1 MAAALPAGSGEPGTL
16 SATGGVQAAPLGAPA
31 GRRPRL
37 AAAGRLLPAVPPLLF
52 LFALFFLPVVLMASI
67 SLRPNDDGLI
77 GEGWTAANFVE
88 AATDS
93 FTLRALARTLA
104 LAGGV
109 GALVTLLALP
119 VAYFLA
125 RSESRWRG
133 ALLALSL
140 APELAGVVLRTY
152 GWLVILDRN
161 GAINQALLGLGLI
174 SAPLPLLHSF
184 GGVLIGMTHV
194 LLPFGILSLYTVFQ
208 NIDPN
213 LERAGAILG
222 AGKTSVLFRILLPL
236 ALPGVVSAFFLSFT
250 LTASAYA
257 TPALLGGMNFQVLA
271 TMIYGQLLDFMNWPM
286 ASVLANVLL
295 VIVLA
300 CALLGTRLEAGI
312 RARLHG

>member
-1 MAAALPAGSGEPGTL
+1 L
-16 SATGGVQAAPLGAPA
+16 SAADGLAPPQPAAT
-31 GRRPRL
+31 RPRQARFKGWSL
-37 AAAGRLLPAVPPLLF
+37 VPASLPVLVVVALF
-52 LFALFFLPVVLMASI
+52 LVPLALMASL

-77 GEGWTAANFVE
+77 GEGWTVENYVE

-93 FTLRALARTLA
+93 FTLRALLRTLA
-104 LAGGV
+104 LAAGV
-109 GALVTLLALP
+109 GLSVTLLSLP

-125 RSESRWRG
+125 RTESRWRG

-152 GWLVILDRN
+152 GWLVILDRD

-174 SAPLPLLHSF
+174 AAPLPLRHSF
-184 GGVLIGMTHV
+184 GGVLVGMTHV
-194 LLPFGILSLYTVFQ
+194 LLPFGILSLYTLFR

-213 LERAGAILG
+213 LERAAAILG
-222 AGKTSVLFRILLPL
+222 AGKLSVLFRILLPL
-236 ALPGVVSAFFLSFT
+236 ALPGAISAFFLSFT

-271 TMIYGQLLDFMNWPM
+271 TMIYGQLLDFVNWPM

-295 VIVLA
+295 VIVLCFA
-300 CALLGTRLEAGI
+300 VLGTRMEAGI

>member
-1 MAAALPAGSGEPGTL
+1 
-16 SATGGVQAAPLGAPA
+16 
-31 GRRPRL
+31 
-37 AAAGRLLPAVPPLLF
+37 LLPTAPPLLVVAL
-52 LFALFFLPVVLMASI
+52 LFMVPLVLMASF

-77 GEGWTAANFVE
+77 GDGWTVENYVE

-93 FTLRALARTLA
+93 VTLRALARTLA
-104 LAGGV
+104 LAAGV
-109 GALVTLLALP
+109 GGMVTLLSLP

-125 RSESRWRG
+125 RSNSRWRG
-133 ALLALSL
+133 ILLALSL

-161 GAINQALLGLGLI
+161 GVINQALLKLDLI
-174 SAPLPLLHSF
+174 AAPLPLLHSF

-222 AGKTSVLFRILLPL
+222 AGKLSVLFRILLPL
-236 ALPGVVSAFFLSFT
+236 ALPGLVSAFFLSFT
-250 LTASAYA
+250 LTTSAYA
-257 TPALLGGMNFQVLA
+257 TPALLGGMNFPVLA
-271 TMIYGQLLDFMNWPM
+271 TMIYGQLLEFVNWPM

-295 VIVLA
+295 LMVL
-300 CALLGTRLEAGI
+300 CFALLGTRLEAGI
-312 RARLHG
+312 RSRLQG

>member
-1 MAAALPAGSGEPGTL
+1 L
-16 SATGGVQAAPLGAPA
+16 SATKGLEAASLAVTPRRFRFRAWSLVPA
-31 GRRPRL
+31 
-37 AAAGRLLPAVPPLLF
+37 AMPLLVVF
-52 LFALFFLPVVLMASI
+52 VLFMVPLVLMASF

-77 GEGWTAANFVE
+77 GEGWTVENYVE

-93 FTLRALARTLA
+93 VTLRALARTLA
-104 LAGGV
+104 LAASV
-109 GALVTLLALP
+109 GILVTLLSLP

-125 RSESRWRG
+125 RAESRWRG
-133 ALLALSL
+133 VLLALSL

-161 GAINQALLGLGLI
+161 GAINQTLLGLGLI

-208 NIDPN
+208 NLDPN

-222 AGKTSVLFRILLPL
+222 AGKLSVLFRILLPL
-236 ALPGVVSAFFLSFT
+236 ALPGLVSAFFLSFT

-271 TMIYGQLLDFMNWPM
+271 TMIYGQLLDFVNWPM
-286 ASVLANVLL
+286 ASVLANMLLMMVL
-295 VIVLA
+295 
-300 CALLGTRLEAGI
+300 CFALLGTRLEAGI
-312 RARLHG
+312 RSRLQG